1 MWNFIT
7 LMEKTPALNDELWL
21 FNFFIYAEKCFWRQ
35 QANKM
40 KTATRHI
47 WATDLSKPQKMTVA
61 KNWIFDIFRKT
72 VYFLNKMM
80 SAFLSWLIFARRTG
94 FYRMF
99 FVEPSEQLQ
108 QTVCCSLIQE
118 DRKWEYE
125 SVCDLVSLSTDSVC
139 GAGTRVC
146 ASPRLVRD
154 TGRKL
159 QVQGKEKDG
168 ADGRP
173 AHRSLVVRNSSVRHQ
188 LHEWPTAHTRALRL
202 TQQMRAYVTWLSS
215 SVHEGLDRGAT
226 TSVLSPPP
234 APAKITDRTTER
246 QRNLKLCEHQKGLL

>member
-47 WATDLSKPQKMTVA
+47 WATDLSKPQTMTVA

-146 ASPRLVRD
+146 ASPRLVRH

-173 AHRSLVVRNSSVRHQ
+173 AHRFSCSQELISPSSTPRVANSTHTCTQTDTADEGVRDMTVQLCARGTRPGGHYLCSVASSC
-188 LHEWPTAHTRALRL
+188 
-202 TQQMRAYVTWLSS
+202 SS
-215 SVHEGLDRGAT
+215 
-226 TSVLSPPP
+226 
-234 APAKITDRTTER
+234 
-246 QRNLKLCEHQKGLL
+246 